1 MKICLI
7 SFDSKYFDHHIVNEL
22 KRQNIDANHI
32 DVSKISYE
40 YPSFF
45 KKIINFFSKILLNK
59 NLKQI
64 EIEKIILKQIE
75 LIGYQD
81 IIMIIRPDR
90 ISKKTH
96 FEIKK
101 QASSYITYIY
111 DSCKRFPI
119 DHLLN
124 GVFNEIFSF
133 DIDDSKKY
141 GFTFITN
148 YIYFEKKEIKSDSKN
163 NYKAFIVMSAD
174 ERIQI
179 LNKLADFF
187 TINKLKFKFV
197 LVGKKRPKN
206 LNENIKFSNKTFL
219 LSDYQ
224 KDIENSS
231 ILIDLIRFN
240 HNGLSFRIF
249 EALAYQKK
257 IITSNK
263 SIKLYDFYNPNN
275 ILVIEEKNIE
285 IPIDFL
291 ETPYEPIPKDIYYKY
306 TIQNWVAIVFG
317 LN

>member
-1 MKICLI
+1 M
-7 SFDSKYFDHHIVNEL
+7 
-22 KRQNIDANHI
+22 
-32 DVSKISYE
+32 
-40 YPSFF
+40 
-45 KKIINFFSKILLNK
+45 NFFSKIIFKK

-64 EIEKIILKQIE
+64 EIERIILKQIE

-206 LNENIKFSNKTFL
+206 LNENIEFSNKTFL

-249 EALAYQKK
+249 EALALQKK
-257 IITSNK
+257 IITSNL
-263 SIKLYDFYNPNN
+263 SIKNYDFYNTESIFVLDTNN
-275 ILVIEEKNIE
+275 ITVPLEFIESPFQ
-285 IPIDFL
+285 PIDNAI
-291 ETPYEPIPKDIYYKY
+291 YEKY
-306 TIQNWVAIVFG
+306 TIKNWVKTVFKI
-317 LN
+317 

>member
-7 SFDSKYFDHHIVNEL
+7 SFDSIYFDHHIVNEL

-32 DVSKISYE
+32 DVSKISYK

-45 KKIINFFSKILLNK
+45 KKIMNFFSKIIFKK

-64 EIEKIILKQIE
+64 EIERIILKQIE

-206 LNENIKFSNKTFL
+206 LNENIEFSNKTFL

-249 EALAYQKK
+249 EALALQKK
-257 IITSNK
+257 IITSNL
-263 SIKLYDFYNPNN
+263 SIKNYDFYNTESIFVLDTNN
-275 ILVIEEKNIE
+275 ITVPLEFIESPFQ
-285 IPIDFL
+285 PIDNAI
-291 ETPYEPIPKDIYYKY
+291 YEKY
-306 TIQNWVAIVFG
+306 TIKNWVKTVFKI
-317 LN
+317 